1 MGRNLQWHLSRT
13 SPTHPAVKLTH
24 PLAPV
29 LVAVAAIALLSVM
42 DGAMKGAALALG
54 AYSAMLWRA
63 LMSSAITLPLWLGA
77 RTPWPEPAVLR
88 VHLFRGVIVAVMAFL
103 FFHSLTLLP
112 LAQAIAI
119 SFFAPLISLYLAAV
133 MLKEKVAA
141 SAIVA
146 SLIGLAGVAV
156 ICWPELTVERT
167 PERVEGIAAVLASAV
182 LYAFNLVLARR
193 QALIA
198 KPREIAFFQNGI
210 GFVCLVVFAP
220 WFLRAPDGA
229 MTWVAISSLLSI
241 GAALMLAWAYARA
254 EAQVLVP
261 MEYSAF
267 GWAAAVGWLAFG
279 EPVSTPT
286 LAGVALIVA
295 ACLVAAR
302 RTPPAPTVI

>member
-1 MGRNLQWHLSRT
+1 MRAS
-13 SPTHPAVKLTH
+13 H

-63 LMSSAITLPLWLGA
+63 GMSSLITLPLWLGA
-77 RTPWPEPAVLR
+77 RTPWPEPAVMR

-133 MLKEKVAA
+133 MLKEKIAG

-146 SLIGLAGVAV
+146 SLIGLVGVAV
-156 ICWPELTVERT
+156 ICWPELDGNASAGRI
-167 PERVEGIAAVLASAV
+167 EGIAAVLASAV

-198 KPREIAFFQNGI
+198 KPREIVFFQNAISFLCLI
-210 GFVCLVVFAP
+210 GFAP
-220 WFLRAPDGA
+220 WFLRSPDGA
-229 MTWVAISSLLSI
+229 MDWIAISSLLSI
-241 GAALMLAWAYARA
+241 GAALMLSWAYARA

-267 GWAAAVGWLAFG
+267 GWAAAVGWLAFR
-279 EPVSTPT
+279 EPVSTTT
-286 LAGVALIVA
+286 LTGVALIVA
-295 ACLVAAR
+295 ACLVSAR
-302 RTPPAPTVI
+302 RTPPEPAVV

>member
-1 MGRNLQWHLSRT
+1 MR
-13 SPTHPAVKLTH
+13 ADH

-302 RTPPAPTVI
+302 RTPPEPTVI

>member
-1 MGRNLQWHLSRT
+1 MRAS
-13 SPTHPAVKLTH
+13 H

-133 MLKEKVAA
+133 MLGEKIAPA
-141 SAIVA
+141 AIVA

-210 GFVCLVVFAP
+210 GFICLVVFAP
-220 WFLRAPDGA
+220 WYLRAPDGA
-229 MTWVAISSLLSI
+229 MTWVAVSSLLSI
-241 GAALMLAWAYARA
+241 GAALMLAWSYARA

-267 GWAAAVGWLAFG
+267 GWAAAVGWLAFR
-279 EPVSTPT
+279 EPVSTTT
-286 LAGVALIVA
+286 LAGVVLIVA

-302 RTPPAPTVI
+302 RTPPEPTVV

>member
-1 MGRNLQWHLSRT
+1 MRAS
-13 SPTHPAVKLTH
+13 H
-24 PLAPV
+24 PLAPI

-42 DGAMKGAALALG
+42 DGTMKGASLALG

-63 LMSSAITLPLWLGA
+63 LMSSAITFPLWLGA

-88 VHLFRGVIVAVMAFL
+88 VHLLRGVIVAVMAFL

-133 MLKEKVAA
+133 MLGEKIAPA
-141 SAIVA
+141 AIVA
-146 SLIGLAGVAV
+146 SLIGLVGVAV

-210 GFVCLVVFAP
+210 GFICLVVFAP
-220 WFLRAPDGA
+220 WYLRAPDGA
-229 MTWVAISSLLSI
+229 ITWVAVSSLLSI
-241 GAALMLAWAYARA
+241 GAALMLAWSYARA

-267 GWAAAVGWLAFG
+267 GWAAAVGWLAFR
-279 EPVSTPT
+279 EPVSTTT
-286 LAGVALIVA
+286 LAGVVLIVA

-302 RTPPAPTVI
+302 RTPPEPTVV

>member
-1 MGRNLQWHLSRT
+1 MATLASIPYPRS
-13 SPTHPAVKLTH
+13 AMKLDN
-24 PLAPV
+24 PLAPI

-77 RTPWPEPAVLR
+77 RTAWPKPAVMR

-133 MLKEKVAA
+133 MLGEKIAPA
-141 SAIVA
+141 AIVA
-146 SLIGLAGVAV
+146 SLIGLAGVV
-156 ICWPELTVERT
+156 VVCWPELTVERT

-182 LYAFNLVLARR
+182 LYALNLVLARR

-198 KPREIAFFQNGI
+198 KPREIVFFQNGI

-267 GWAAAVGWLAFG
+267 GWAAAVGWLAFR

-302 RTPPAPTVI
+302 RTPPEPTVV

>member
-1 MGRNLQWHLSRT
+1 MASFLPFPYPPGEMK
-13 SPTHPAVKLTH
+13 PDH

-29 LVAVAAIALLSVM
+29 IVAVAAIALLSVM

-77 RTPWPEPAVLR
+77 RTPWPEAAVMR
-88 VHLFRGVIVAVMAFL
+88 VHLLRGGIVAAMAFL

-133 MLKEKVAA
+133 MLGEKIAP
-141 SAIVA
+141 SAIFA
-146 SLIGLAGVAV
+146 SLIGLVGVAV

-167 PERVEGIAAVLASAV
+167 PQRIEGIAAVLASAV
-182 LYAFNLVLARR
+182 LYALNLVLARR

-198 KPREIAFFQNGI
+198 KPREIAFFQNAISFACLI
-210 GFVCLVVFAP
+210 GFAP
-220 WFLRAPDGA
+220 WFLRSPDGA
-229 MTWVAISSLLSI
+229 LTWIAISSLLSI
-241 GAALMLAWAYARA
+241 AAALMLSWAYARA

-267 GWAAAVGWLAFG
+267 GWAAAVGWLAFQ
-279 EPVSTPT
+279 EPVSTTT

-295 ACLVAAR
+295 ACLVSAR
-302 RTPPAPTVI
+302 RTPPEPAVI

>member
-1 MGRNLQWHLSRT
+1 M
-13 SPTHPAVKLTH
+13 KLDH

-54 AYSAMLWRA
+54 AYSAMLWRG

-77 RTPWPEPAVLR
+77 RTAWPAPAVLR
-88 VHLFRGVIVAVMAFL
+88 VHLLRGGIVAVMAFL

-133 MLKEKVAA
+133 MLGEKIAT

-156 ICWPELTVERT
+156 ICWPELTVART
-167 PERVEGIAAVLASAV
+167 PQRVDGIAAVLASAL
-182 LYAFNLVLARR
+182 LYALNLVLARR

-198 KPREIAFFQNGI
+198 KPREIAFFQNAI
-210 GFVCLVVFAP
+210 GFICLVLFAP
-220 WFLRAPDGA
+220 WFLRAPAGA
-229 MTWVAISSLLSI
+229 MTLIALSSLLSI

-302 RTPPAPTVI
+302 RTPPESTVI

>member
-302 RTPPAPTVI
+302 RTPPESTVI

>member
-1 MGRNLQWHLSRT
+1 M
-13 SPTHPAVKLTH
+13 KLTH
-24 PLAPV
+24 PLAPI

-63 LMSSAITLPLWLGA
+63 LMSSAITFPLWLGA

-88 VHLFRGVIVAVMAFL
+88 VHLLRGVIVAVMAFL

-133 MLKEKVAA
+133 MLGEKIAPA
-141 SAIVA
+141 AIVA
-146 SLIGLAGVAV
+146 SLIGLAGVVV

-210 GFVCLVVFAP
+210 GFICLVVFAP
-220 WFLRAPDGA
+220 WYLRAPDGA
-229 MTWVAISSLLSI
+229 MTGVAVSSLLSI
-241 GAALMLAWAYARA
+241 GAALMLAWSYARA

-267 GWAAAVGWLAFG
+267 GWAAAVGWLAFR
-279 EPVSTPT
+279 EPVSTTT
-286 LAGVALIVA
+286 LAGVVLIVA

-302 RTPPAPTVI
+302 RTPPEPTVV

>member
-1 MGRNLQWHLSRT
+1 MRAN
-13 SPTHPAVKLTH
+13 H
-24 PLAPV
+24 PLAPIF
-29 LVAVAAIALLSVM
+29 VAVAAIALLSVM
-42 DGAMKGAALALG
+42 DGTMKGASLALG
-54 AYSAMLWRA
+54 AYSALLWRA
-63 LMSSAITLPLWLGA
+63 AMSSAITLPLWLGA
-77 RTPWPEPAVLR
+77 RTPWPERAVMR
-88 VHLFRGVIVAVMAFL
+88 VHLLRGAIVVVMAFL

-133 MLKEKVAA
+133 MLGEKIAP

-146 SLIGLAGVAV
+146 SLIGLVGVAV

-198 KPREIAFFQNGI
+198 RPREIVFFQNAI
-210 GFVCLVVFAP
+210 GFVVLLCFAP

-229 MTWVAISSLLSI
+229 LTWVAVSSLLSI
-241 GAALMLAWAYARA
+241 GAALMLSWAYARA

-267 GWAAAVGWLAFG
+267 GWAAAVGWLAFR
-279 EPVSTPT
+279 EPVSTTT

-295 ACLVAAR
+295 ACLVSAR
-302 RTPPAPTVI
+302 RTPPEPAVV

>member
-1 MGRNLQWHLSRT
+1 MRAS
-13 SPTHPAVKLTH
+13 H

-63 LMSSAITLPLWLGA
+63 GMSSLITLPLWLGA
-77 RTPWPEPAVLR
+77 RTPWPEPAVMR

-133 MLKEKVAA
+133 MLKEKIAG

-146 SLIGLAGVAV
+146 SLIGLVGVAV
-156 ICWPELTVERT
+156 ICWPELDGNASAGRI
-167 PERVEGIAAVLASAV
+167 EGIAAVLASAV

-198 KPREIAFFQNGI
+198 KPREIVFFQNAI
-210 GFVCLVVFAP
+210 SFVCLVGFAP
-220 WFLRAPDGA
+220 WFLRSPDGA
-229 MTWVAISSLLSI
+229 MDWIAISSLLSI
-241 GAALMLAWAYARA
+241 GAALMLSWAYARA

-267 GWAAAVGWLAFG
+267 GWAAAVGWLAFR
-279 EPVSTPT
+279 EPVSTTT
-286 LAGVALIVA
+286 LTGVALIVA
-295 ACLVAAR
+295 ACLVSAR
-302 RTPPAPTVI
+302 RSPPEPAVV

>member
-1 MGRNLQWHLSRT
+1 M
-13 SPTHPAVKLTH
+13 KLTH
-24 PLAPV
+24 PLAPI

-63 LMSSAITLPLWLGA
+63 LMSSAITFPLWLGA

-88 VHLFRGVIVAVMAFL
+88 VHLLRGVIVAVMAFL

-133 MLKEKVAA
+133 MLGEKIAPA
-141 SAIVA
+141 AIVA
-146 SLIGLAGVAV
+146 SLIGLAGVVV

-210 GFVCLVVFAP
+210 GFICLVVFAP
-220 WFLRAPDGA
+220 WYLRAPDGA
-229 MTWVAISSLLSI
+229 MTWVAVSSLLSI
-241 GAALMLAWAYARA
+241 GAALMLAWSYARA

-267 GWAAAVGWLAFG
+267 GWAAAVGWLAFR
-279 EPVSTPT
+279 EPVSTTT
-286 LAGVALIVA
+286 LAGVVLIVA

-302 RTPPAPTVI
+302 RTPPEPTVV

>member
-1 MGRNLQWHLSRT
+1 M
-13 SPTHPAVKLTH
+13 KLTH

-42 DGAMKGAALALG
+42 DGAMKGASLALG
-54 AYSAMLWRA
+54 AFSAMLWRA
-63 LMSSAITLPLWLGA
+63 MMSSAITLPLWLGA
-77 RTPWPEPAVLR
+77 RTPWPKGAVMR
-88 VHLFRGVIVAVMAFL
+88 VHLLRGVIVAAMAFL

-133 MLKEKVAA
+133 MLKEDIAP

-167 PERVEGIAAVLASAV
+167 PERIEGIAAVLASAV
-182 LYAFNLVLARR
+182 LYALNLVLARR

-198 KPREIAFFQNGI
+198 KPREIAFFQNAITALCLI
-210 GFVCLVVFAP
+210 GFAP
-220 WFLRAPDGA
+220 WFLRSPDGA
-229 MTWVAISSLLSI
+229 LMWIAISSLLSI
-241 GAALMLAWAYARA
+241 AAALMLSWAYARA

-267 GWAAAVGWLAFG
+267 GWAAAVGWLAFR
-279 EPVSTPT
+279 EPVSTTT
-286 LAGVALIVA
+286 LVGVALIVA
-295 ACLVAAR
+295 ACLVSAR
-302 RTPPAPTVI
+302 RTPPEPTVA

>member
-1 MGRNLQWHLSRT
+1 MR
-13 SPTHPAVKLTH
+13 ADH
-24 PLAPV
+24 PLAPI

-77 RTPWPEPAVLR
+77 QTPWPERAVMR
-88 VHLFRGVIVAVMAFL
+88 VHLLRGVIVAAMAFL

-133 MLKEKVAA
+133 VLGEKIAPK
-141 SAIVA
+141 AILA
-146 SLIGLAGVAV
+146 SLIGLVGVAV
-156 ICWPELTVERT
+156 ICWPELTVART
-167 PERVEGIAAVLASAV
+167 PERVEGIAAVLASAL

-198 KPREIAFFQNGI
+198 KPREIAFFQNAITALCLI
-210 GFVCLVVFAP
+210 GFAP
-220 WFLRAPDGA
+220 WFLHLPTGA
-229 MTWVAISSLLSI
+229 IGWIAISSLLSI
-241 GAALMLAWAYARA
+241 GAALMLSWAYARA

-267 GWAAAVGWLAFG
+267 GWAAAVGWLAFR
-279 EPVSTPT
+279 EPVSNPT
-286 LAGVALIVA
+286 LAGVTLIVV

-302 RTPPAPTVI
+302 GTPPEPAVA

>member
-1 MGRNLQWHLSRT
+1 M
-13 SPTHPAVKLTH
+13 KLDH
-24 PLAPV
+24 PLAPI

-42 DGAMKGAALALG
+42 DGTMKGASLALG

-133 MLKEKVAA
+133 MLGEKIAPA
-141 SAIVA
+141 AIVA

-210 GFVCLVVFAP
+210 GFICLVVFAP
-220 WFLRAPDGA
+220 WYLRAPDGA
-229 MTWVAISSLLSI
+229 MTWVAVSSLLSI
-241 GAALMLAWAYARA
+241 GAALMLAWSYARA

-267 GWAAAVGWLAFG
+267 GWAAAVGWLAFR
-279 EPVSTPT
+279 EPVSTTT
-286 LAGVALIVA
+286 LAGVVLIVA

-302 RTPPAPTVI
+302 RTPPEPTVV

>member
-1 MGRNLQWHLSRT
+1 MKLS
-13 SPTHPAVKLTH
+13 H

-29 LVAVAAIALLSVM
+29 FVAVAAIALLSVM
-42 DGAMKGAALALG
+42 DGTMKGASLAVG
-54 AYSAMLWRA
+54 AYSALVWRA
-63 LMSSAITLPLWLGA
+63 LMSTAITLPLWLGA
-77 RTPWPEPAVLR
+77 RTPWPRGAVMR
-88 VHLFRGVIVAVMAFL
+88 VHLLRGVIVAAMAFL

-133 MLKEKVAA
+133 MLGEKIAP

-167 PERVEGIAAVLASAV
+167 AERVEGIAAVLASAV
-182 LYAFNLVLARR
+182 LYAINLVLARR

-198 KPREIAFFQNGI
+198 KPREITFFQNAI
-210 GFVCLVVFAP
+210 SFLTLVGFAP
-220 WFLRAPDGA
+220 WFLRTPDGA
-229 MTWVAISSLLSI
+229 LTWVAASSLLSI
-241 GAALMLAWAYARA
+241 AAALMLAWAYARA

-267 GWAAAVGWLAFG
+267 GWAAAVGWLAFR
-279 EPVSTPT
+279 EPVSPTT

-302 RTPPAPTVI
+302 GTPPEAAVV

>member
-1 MGRNLQWHLSRT
+1 MR
-13 SPTHPAVKLTH
+13 LTH

-29 LVAVAAIALLSVM
+29 FVAVAAIALLSVM

-54 AYSAMLWRA
+54 AFSAMLWRA

-77 RTPWPEPAVLR
+77 RTPWPEAAVMR
-88 VHLFRGVIVAVMAFL
+88 VHLFRGVIVAAMAFL

-133 MLKEKVAA
+133 MLGEKIAP
-141 SAIVA
+141 SAIGA

-182 LYAFNLVLARR
+182 LYALNLVLARR

-198 KPREIAFFQNGI
+198 KPREIAFFQNAITALCLI
-210 GFVCLVVFAP
+210 GFAP
-220 WFLRAPDGA
+220 WFLRSPDGA
-229 MTWVAISSLLSI
+229 LMWIAISSLLSI
-241 GAALMLAWAYARA
+241 AAALMLSWAYARA

-267 GWAAAVGWLAFG
+267 GWAAAVGWLAFR
-279 EPVSTPT
+279 EPVSTTT
-286 LAGVALIVA
+286 LVGVALIVA
-295 ACLVAAR
+295 ACLVSAR
-302 RTPPAPTVI
+302 RTPPEPTVA

>member
-1 MGRNLQWHLSRT
+1 MRAS
-13 SPTHPAVKLTH
+13 H

-42 DGAMKGAALALG
+42 DGTMKGASLALG

-63 LMSSAITLPLWLGA
+63 LMSSAITFPLWLGA

-88 VHLFRGVIVAVMAFL
+88 VHLLRGVIVAVMAFL

-133 MLKEKVAA
+133 MLGEKIAPA
-141 SAIVA
+141 AIVA
-146 SLIGLAGVAV
+146 SLIGLVGVAV

-210 GFVCLVVFAP
+210 GFICLVVFAP

-229 MTWVAISSLLSI
+229 ITWVAVSSLLSI
-241 GAALMLAWAYARA
+241 GAALMLAWSYARA

-267 GWAAAVGWLAFG
+267 GWAAAVGWLAFR
-279 EPVSTPT
+279 EPVSTTT
-286 LAGVALIVA
+286 LAGVVLIVA

-302 RTPPAPTVI
+302 RTPPEPTVV

>member
-1 MGRNLQWHLSRT
+1 MAPLAEL
-13 SPTHPAVKLTH
+13 PYPPPAMKLDH
-24 PLAPV
+24 PLAPI

-77 RTPWPEPAVLR
+77 RTPWPAPAVMR
-88 VHLFRGVIVAVMAFL
+88 VHLFRGGIVAVMAFL

-133 MLKEKVAA
+133 MLGEKIAPA
-141 SAIVA
+141 AIVA

-156 ICWPELTVERT
+156 ICWPELTVART
-167 PERVEGIAAVLASAV
+167 PKRVEGIAAVLASAV
-182 LYAFNLVLARR
+182 LYALNLVLARR

-210 GFVCLVVFAP
+210 GFVCLVLFAP

-229 MTWVAISSLLSI
+229 VTWVAVSSLLSV

-267 GWAAAVGWLAFG
+267 GWAAAVGWLAFR
-279 EPVSTPT
+279 EPVSTTT

-302 RTPPAPTVI
+302 RTPPEPAVV

>member
-1 MGRNLQWHLSRT
+1 M
-13 SPTHPAVKLTH
+13 KLTH

-29 LVAVAAIALLSVM
+29 IVAIVAIALLSVM
-42 DGAMKGAALALG
+42 DGAMKGASLALG

-63 LMSSAITLPLWLGA
+63 LMSSAITMPLWLGA
-77 RTPWPEPAVLR
+77 RTPWPKPAVMR
-88 VHLFRGVIVAVMAFL
+88 VHLFRGVIVAVMALL

-133 MLKEKVAA
+133 MLGEKIAP
-141 SAIVA
+141 SAILA

-167 PERVEGIAAVLASAV
+167 PKRIEGIAAVLASAV
-182 LYAFNLVLARR
+182 LYALNLVFARR

-198 KPREIAFFQNGI
+198 KPREIAFFQNAI
-210 GFVCLVVFAP
+210 GGAVLICFAP
-220 WFLRAPDGA
+220 WFLRSPSGA
-229 MTWVAISSLLSI
+229 LTWVAVSSLLSI
-241 GAALMLAWAYARA
+241 GAALLLAWAYARA

-267 GWAAAVGWLAFG
+267 GWAAAVGWLAFH
-279 EPVSTPT
+279 EPVSTTT

-302 RTPPAPTVI
+302 GTPPEPVAA

>member
-1 MGRNLQWHLSRT
+1 MATLASIPYPRS
-13 SPTHPAVKLTH
+13 AMKLDN
-24 PLAPV
+24 PLAPI

-77 RTPWPEPAVLR
+77 RTAWPKPAVMR

-133 MLKEKVAA
+133 MLGEKIAPA
-141 SAIVA
+141 AIVA
-146 SLIGLAGVAV
+146 SLIGLAGVV
-156 ICWPELTVERT
+156 VVCWPELTVERT

-182 LYAFNLVLARR
+182 LYALNLVLARR

-267 GWAAAVGWLAFG
+267 GWAAAVGWLAFR

-302 RTPPAPTVI
+302 RTPPEPTVV

>member
-1 MGRNLQWHLSRT
+1 MKLS
-13 SPTHPAVKLTH
+13 HPF
-24 PLAPV
+24 APV
-29 LVAVAAIALLSVM
+29 FVAVAAIALLSVM
-42 DGAMKGAALALG
+42 DGTMKGASLAVG
-54 AYSAMLWRA
+54 AYSALVWRA
-63 LMSSAITLPLWLGA
+63 LMSTAITLPLWLGA
-77 RTPWPEPAVLR
+77 RTPWPRGAVMR
-88 VHLFRGVIVAVMAFL
+88 VHLLRGVIVAAMAFL

-133 MLKEKVAA
+133 MLGEKIAP

-156 ICWPELTVERT
+156 ICWPELTVERS

-182 LYAFNLVLARR
+182 LYAINLVLARR

-198 KPREIAFFQNGI
+198 KPREITFFQNAI
-210 GFVCLVVFAP
+210 SFLTLVGFAP
-220 WFLRAPDGA
+220 WFLRTPDGA
-229 MTWVAISSLLSI
+229 LTWVAASSLLSI
-241 GAALMLAWAYARA
+241 AAALMLAWAYARA

-267 GWAAAVGWLAFG
+267 GWAAAVGWLAFS
-279 EPVSTPT
+279 EPVSTTT

-302 RTPPAPTVI
+302 GTPPEAAVV

>member
-1 MGRNLQWHLSRT
+1 MAPVPAFPY
-13 SPTHPAVKLTH
+13 SPTAMKVDH
-24 PLAPV
+24 PLAPIV
-29 LVAVAAIALLSVM
+29 VAIAAIALLSVM

-77 RTPWPEPAVLR
+77 RTAWPAPVVMR
-88 VHLFRGVIVAVMAFL
+88 VHLFRGGIVAVMAFL

-133 MLKEKVAA
+133 MLGEKIAPA
-141 SAIVA
+141 AIVA
-146 SLIGLAGVAV
+146 SLIGLVGVGV
-156 ICWPELTVERT
+156 ICWPELTVART
-167 PERVEGIAAVLASAV
+167 PERVEGIAAVLASAL
-182 LYAFNLVLARR
+182 LYALNLVLARR

-198 KPREIAFFQNGI
+198 KPREIVFFQNAI
-210 GFVCLVVFAP
+210 TALCLVGFAP

-267 GWAAAVGWLAFG
+267 GWAAAVGWLAFR
-279 EPVSTPT
+279 EPVSTTT

-302 RTPPAPTVI
+302 RTPPEPAVI

>member
-1 MGRNLQWHLSRT
+1 MKLS
-13 SPTHPAVKLTH
+13 H

-29 LVAVAAIALLSVM
+29 FVAVAAIALLSVM
-42 DGAMKGAALALG
+42 DGTMKGASLAVG
-54 AYSAMLWRA
+54 AYSALVWRA
-63 LMSSAITLPLWLGA
+63 LMSTAITLPLWLGA
-77 RTPWPEPAVLR
+77 RTPWPRGAVMR
-88 VHLFRGVIVAVMAFL
+88 VHLLRGVIVAAMAFL

-133 MLKEKVAA
+133 MLGEKIAP

-167 PERVEGIAAVLASAV
+167 AERVEGIAAVLASAV
-182 LYAFNLVLARR
+182 LYAINLVLARR

-198 KPREIAFFQNGI
+198 KPREITFFQNAI
-210 GFVCLVVFAP
+210 SFLTLVGFAP
-220 WFLRAPDGA
+220 WFLRTPDGA
-229 MTWVAISSLLSI
+229 LTWVAASSLLSI
-241 GAALMLAWAYARA
+241 AAALMLAWAYARA

-267 GWAAAVGWLAFG
+267 GWAAAVGWLAFS
-279 EPVSTPT
+279 EPVSTTT

-302 RTPPAPTVI
+302 GTPPEAAVV